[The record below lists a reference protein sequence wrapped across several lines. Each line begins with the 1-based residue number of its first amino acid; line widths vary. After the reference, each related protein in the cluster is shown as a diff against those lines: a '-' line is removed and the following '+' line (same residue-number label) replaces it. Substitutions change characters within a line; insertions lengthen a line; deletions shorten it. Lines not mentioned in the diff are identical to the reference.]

1 MARYLGLV
9 GIGLLLGLVSAE
21 AGFLGLVLSLV
32 AAIGAYRTSPISR
45 RLRSGGVILA
55 SAAATVSLLLRRL
68 VLVDARDPAIGL
80 APGTQETFLAAVALA
95 MLGLVAV
102 LFGGRPGRSAH
113 DS

>member
-1 MARYLGLV
+1 MTRYLGLV

-21 AGFLGLVLSLV
+21 AGYVGLVLSLV
-32 AAIGAYRTSPISR
+32 AAIGVYRTSPISR
-45 RLRSGGVILA
+45 RVRSGGVILA
-55 SAAATVSLLLRRL
+55 SAAATVSLLLGRL

-80 APGTQETFLAAVALA
+80 APGTEAIFFAAVALA

-102 LFGGRPGRSAH
+102 LFGGRPGRPAH